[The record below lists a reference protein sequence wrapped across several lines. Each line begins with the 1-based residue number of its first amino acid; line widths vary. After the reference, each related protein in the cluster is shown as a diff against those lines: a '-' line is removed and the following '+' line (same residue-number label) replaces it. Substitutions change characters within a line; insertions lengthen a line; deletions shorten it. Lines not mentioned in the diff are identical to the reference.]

1 MSNIS
6 VPHNIASMMED
17 KDQQLDGAVFFVQ
30 MAFSAEP
37 LRSLAG
43 RGCLDQAGGLLGPS
57 WGFWQRR
64 ISQNG

>member
-1 MSNIS
+1 
-6 VPHNIASMMED
+6 MMED

>member
-43 RGCLDQAGGLLGPS
+43 RGCLDQAGGFGRGVYPKMAES
-57 WGFWQRR
+57 
-64 ISQNG
+64 